1 MSRRI
6 LSFALFEAKIGLTPE
21 QEEFLNKYTKGTWTL
36 DPSTGLVD
44 VEGDFNCAGYDW
56 ERGDLKDFEGVK
68 FGKVSGNFDCSLN
81 KLTSLAGAPKVVDEN
96 FYCRDNKLTSLA
108 GAPQEVGEGFYCE
121 DNNLTSL
128 VGAPQKVRGG
138 FDCFGNKLTSLVG
151 APQEVGEGFGCK
163 KNKLTSLVGAPQKVR
178 GGFDCFGNK
187 LTSLVGAP
195 QEVGEG
201 FYCDAFKLKEGEWN
215 YRGWFKVMGEGTPEA
230 QQLMGTLVSPDV
242 LNREIQKDPAGMAMK
257 LKGVWNDE
265 SFKETRA
272 KLIWP
277 KGYGEK
283 ADLVGDLD
291 DLGF

>member
-151 APQEVGEGFGCK
+151 APQEVGEGF
-163 KNKLTSLVGAPQKVR
+163 
-178 GGFDCFGNK
+178 
-187 LTSLVGAP
+187 
-195 QEVGEG
+195 
-201 FYCDAFKLKEGEWN
+201 YCDAFKLKEGEWN